1 MRRSVCLF
9 IMLVFFLPSVVS
21 AHIVNEQNLYDD
33 LQYSKARAQIV
44 YMSGLGIIPYD
55 HHGSMLFSPQDKLT
69 RDDLALWAGTFM
81 GVAEK
86 DATHDDIVAA
96 AVSKGLVSSV
106 QGNATYADVNQAY
119 FQGKVSLQDA
129 GQELTREE
137 FALFMSE
144 HLGDSIGGK
153 TLYDQGGFIPGP
165 TGKVEKVTV
174 HEEKDA
180 TGSTVK
186 EYVLKLGESE
196 YVLSA
201 HPRIL
206 QASVDPSEWEGKLIQ
221 EAWLVTVEGKQ
232 QLQLIQ
238 FEQAANGADQKATKP
253 QAGHD
258 HAGHGDAAKAEA
270 AEETDGG
277 FPLVPVIAGVVLVVL
292 VGGLLFSRK
301 K

>member
-9 IMLVFFLPSVVS
+9 MMLVFFLPSVVS

-44 YMSGLGIIPYD
+44 YMSGFGIIPYD

-69 RDDLALWAGTFM
+69 REDLALWAGTYM

-86 DATHDDIVAA
+86 EATHDDILAA
-96 AVSKGLVSSV
+96 AVKKGLVSSL

-119 FQGKVSLQDA
+119 FQGKASLPEA
-129 GQELTREE
+129 GKELTREE

-144 HLGDSIGGK
+144 HVGDSIDGK

-165 TGKVEKVTV
+165 TGKVEKVTA

-180 TGSTVK
+180 SGSAVK
-186 EYVLKLGESE
+186 VYSLKLGESE

-206 QASVDPSEWEGKLIQ
+206 QASVDPAEWEGKQIQ

-238 FEQAANGADQKATKP
+238 FEQAANGAEQHANKP

-258 HAGHGDAAKAEA
+258 HAGQGDAAKAET
-270 AEETDGG
+270 AEETGAG
-277 FPLVPVIAGVVLVVL
+277 FPLVPVIAGILLIVL